1 MLEYE
6 RLAQEYAE
14 RWGVNDRK
22 PDDDTTEIEAAYC
35 SGFIQARTMM
45 VDWVEAYMRCVPENA
60 WLLTNIREK
69 FQEMGADRWAERA
82 RGSIISR

>member
-22 PDDDTTEIEAAYC
+22 IDDDTTEIEAAYI
-35 SGFIQARTMM
+35 SGFIQARTLML
-45 VDWVEAYMRCVPENA
+45 E
-60 WLLTNIREK
+60 REP
-69 FQEMGADRWAERA
+69 
-82 RGSIISR
+82 